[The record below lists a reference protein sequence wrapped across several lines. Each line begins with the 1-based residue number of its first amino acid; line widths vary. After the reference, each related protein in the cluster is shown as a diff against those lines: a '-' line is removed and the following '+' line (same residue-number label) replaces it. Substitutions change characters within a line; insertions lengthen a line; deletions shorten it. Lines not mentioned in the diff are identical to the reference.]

1 MGDTLE
7 SSQKA
12 VFATPTTTIQL
23 SVSMV
28 AEGALFGEVR
38 HSSCHKEKQQQQPL
52 ALLGTL

>member
-12 VFATPTTTIQL
+12 VFATPTTPIQL

-28 AEGALFGEVR
+28 AEGALLGGVR
-38 HSSCHKEKQQQQPL
+38 HSGCHKEKQQQQPL